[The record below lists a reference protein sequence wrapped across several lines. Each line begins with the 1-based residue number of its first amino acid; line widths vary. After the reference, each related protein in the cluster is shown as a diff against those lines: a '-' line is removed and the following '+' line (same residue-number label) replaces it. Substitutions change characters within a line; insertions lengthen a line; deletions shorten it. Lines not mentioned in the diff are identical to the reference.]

1 MACHRLFTAELWLV
15 SPNGLIGK
23 LHEVPV
29 KCTMYRYRYRIV
41 QGVEKSLENG
51 DFSFCITGI
60 RTADSS
66 DVGTDNKQVKV
77 FED

>member
-1 MACHRLFTAELWLV
+1 MACHRFFTAELWIV

-29 KCTMYRYRYRIV
+29 KHRYRYRIV

-66 DVGTDNKQVKV
+66 DVGTDNKQVKI